1 MRDKI
6 AGILRQRHL
15 VSPELDDAL
24 EFIAYAEEHV
34 TDTMGNTPTLTL
46 DLILRWSHQQRLLYL
61 AESFLKSGKVLPLGA
76 LARSLLL
83 HRPACIVFDEH
94 Q

>member
-1 MRDKI
+1 LRDKI

-61 AESFLKSGKVLPLGA
+61 AESFLNTRSKSLIGSMRLCHTL
-76 LARSLLL
+76 
-83 HRPACIVFDEH
+83 
-94 Q
+94 